1 MGGYILA
8 GSRKHDN
15 VIKMKKHQNP
25 FAGIVLILFAIY
37 ILVLFVQSLQSD
49 NISIYEVTQNKL
61 ANDDTVKGI
70 ILRDEKLVRANTSG
84 YINYYVAEGAY
95 VGVNTTVYSTDSS
108 GFFNEELDNVG
119 ADSYS
124 LSESDT
130 KIGRA
135 SCRER
140 V

>member
-25 FAGIVLILFAIY
+25 FVGIVLILFAIY

-70 ILRDEKLVRANTSG
+70 ILRDEKLVKAKTSG
-84 YINYYVAEGAY
+84 
-95 VGVNTTVYSTDSS
+95 
-108 GFFNEELDNVG
+108 
-119 ADSYS
+119 
-124 LSESDT
+124 
-130 KIGRA
+130 
-135 SCRER
+135 
-140 V
+140 

>member
-49 NISIYEVTQNKL
+49 NISI
-61 ANDDTVKGI
+61 
-70 ILRDEKLVRANTSG
+70 
-84 YINYYVAEGAY
+84 
-95 VGVNTTVYSTDSS
+95 
-108 GFFNEELDNVG
+108 
-119 ADSYS
+119 
-124 LSESDT
+124 
-130 KIGRA
+130 
-135 SCRER
+135 
-140 V
+140 